1 VRASDRPLPPP
12 PSLKGR
18 GSSHHPH
25 YLGYPDA
32 LAPFRRILI
41 ACTASLLLYVA
52 TFAAILDRPLSFG
65 FLRHEIDARL
75 ARGAAITSPKLVI
88 LAGSNGPYSHRC
100 EAIEP
105 LLHMP
110 CVNGG
115 VAVGI
120 GLDYLFARWQPLLHP
135 GDVVYLPME
144 ETQYARDRAAT
155 ALGPDAA
162 IMLRHD
168 RATLAKLPPGR
179 WIGALFDYD
188 LRGALMA
195 LIETALVAGGFHDP
209 RAAAT
214 GESNAWGDHV
224 GHTAALAMASAPV
237 LAATEP
243 YHPGA
248 AQIRTGYGSV
258 LIARFTDW
266 ARVHGVRVIGGL
278 PTGFADSPI
287 PNDALDAIRAIYA
300 AHGALFLE
308 LPNRSL
314 YPRGAFFDTA
324 EHLNE
329 SWQAVH
335 SVAVARGLAG
345 MLQEQQGLATV
356 MQEQRGLAGVMQ
368 DQRAL
373 TGLAMGPTPAAPP

>member
-1 VRASDRPLPPP
+1 MLPVFASGGPVDPLLILLAAL
-12 PSLKGR
+12 SI
-18 GSSHHPH
+18 
-25 YLGYPDA
+25 DA
-32 LAPFRRILI
+32 LIGDPPALWRRLPHPVMLI
-41 ACTASLLLYVA
+41 GRLIGWLDLHLNRDQRS
-52 TFAAILDRPLSFG
+52 AADR
-65 FLRHEIDARL
+65 R
-75 ARGAAITSPKLVI
+75 
-88 LAGSNGPYSHRC
+88 
-100 EAIEP
+100 
-105 LLHMP
+105 
-110 CVNGG
+110 
-115 VAVGI
+115 
-120 GLDYLFARWQPLLHP
+120 
-135 GDVVYLPME
+135 
-144 ETQYARDRAAT
+144 
-155 ALGPDAA
+155 
-162 IMLRHD
+162 
-168 RATLAKLPPGR
+168 
-179 WIGALFDYD
+179 